1 MTTMLLDPEKTT
13 SLKIESWPD
22 PVIDSLGHDPRSHY
36 VETYWLPVL
45 GPSTTW
51 LLRRVAAGLELSPE
65 GFEIDLDETARSL
78 GLGTTER
85 QSRHS
90 PFMRTL
96 KRSIDFDMAQL
107 RGESTLAVRRKLP
120 PLSRRHLVRLP
131 ASLQTSHERHLREA
145 IKVPIVEH
153 LRRNARQLAASLAD
167 MGEDQSATELQLMRW
182 SFHPALARECTQW
195 VFEQRAAAART
206 QPDRPAVGQ

>member
-1 MTTMLLDPEKTT
+1 
-13 SLKIESWPD
+13 
-22 PVIDSLGHDPRSHY
+22 
-36 VETYWLPVL
+36 
-45 GPSTTW
+45 
-51 LLRRVAAGLELSPE
+51 LLRRVAAGLALSPE
-65 GFEIDLDETARSL
+65 GFEIDLQETALSL

-107 RGESTLAVRRKLP
+107 RGQSTLAVRRKLP

-131 ASLQTSHERHLREA
+131 VALQESHEAHQREA
-145 IKVPIVEH
+145 INVPVVEH
-153 LRRNARQLAASLAD
+153 LRRHARQLAASLAE

-182 SFHPALARECTQW
+182 SFHPTIARECTQW
-195 VFEQRAAAART
+195 AFEQRAAEARLQSHRAA
-206 QPDRPAVGQ
+206 AGV